1 LRKTASWSTT
11 VVTAIALVG
20 LGVYF
25 ARIGLERADKIVAVL
40 GGLAGLAGLGVAV
53 VGIILARS
61 DTTPPAEPPI
71 GDGRQVVTR
80 SSVGGDVIQV
90 GEAGDVDIRRG

>member
-1 LRKTASWSTT
+1 MVTT
-11 VVTAIALVG
+11 VALVG

-53 VGIILARS
+53 VGILLARS
-61 DTTPPAEPPI
+61 DTAPPAGPPV
-71 GDGRQVVTR
+71 GDGRQVVAGNSIGR
-80 SSVGGDVIQV
+80 DVLQI
-90 GEAGDVDIRRG
+90 GEARDVDIRRG